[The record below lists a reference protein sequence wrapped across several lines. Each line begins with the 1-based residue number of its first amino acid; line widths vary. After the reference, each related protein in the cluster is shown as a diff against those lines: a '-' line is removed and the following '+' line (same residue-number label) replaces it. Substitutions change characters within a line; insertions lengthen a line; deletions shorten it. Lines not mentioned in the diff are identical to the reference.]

1 MYPELER
8 LVESFDTHSEELQT
22 LQRHKVRNILL
33 VASLYDSFTL
43 SEGKHLSELIYGAYH
58 NLSLSTPPHI
68 TRVSTRAKALRL
80 LEDLR
85 FDLVITMAQVAD
97 MPLAAFGQAV
107 AAMQSGVPVFL
118 MAYNERELEGH
129 LIGAKGIDRAFIW
142 RGDVRLLLS
151 IIKLV
156 EDQRNVGHDSRVGGV
171 RTLILVE
178 DSVPFYSSYLPML
191 FAEIVKQSEALI
203 AEGVNIGQRLLRR
216 RLRPKILLATTY
228 EEAEALYEQLRDT
241 VLAVVCDISFPRGG
255 AESPEAGLDLLR
267 QFRARDEDLPLLLQ
281 STDASYAAVTD
292 ELRAVFLHK
301 QSPTLLHAFRS
312 FMLDHLGFGD
322 FVFRRPE
329 GDEITRAADV
339 NAMIQALRGVPEE
352 VLQYHASRNH
362 FSNWLMARTEFQL
375 ATVMRRLRIS
385 DFESIEDM
393 RRFLVV
399 NLTAI
404 REEQRRGQVED
415 FVAGRFDAGSA
426 FVRIGGGSLGGKGR
440 GLAFIHGLLAR
451 VPVDEHVDGVH
462 VFVPHSA
469 VLGTDVFDR
478 FLDANDLRSDA
489 LERTDDRAILER
501 FMAAALPADV
511 RRDLAAFI
519 DRIRYPL
526 AVRSSSLL
534 EDSHHLPAAGI
545 YPTHMLP
552 NADPDGAVRLD
563 QLEHAVKH
571 IYASTFFQD
580 AKAYLAAT
588 PNRVE
593 DEKMAVVIQQV
604 VGRTHGDVVYP
615 DISGTAR
622 SVNYYPIR
630 DMKPEEGIATVALG
644 LGRTVVEG
652 ERAIRFSPA
661 HPTWLPQLSTPD
673 DILDNAQRTFW
684 ALDVSR
690 PLDFGDPDPNQNLV
704 RLDLDAAER
713 HGTLWRVASV
723 YARDNHTVYDGLSRP
738 GVRLVTLAPIL
749 KHRIFPLPQVLQLLL
764 EVGQAGL
771 SGPVEIEFAADLEP
785 AAGGPAQLAFLQI
798 RPLVALPSGA
808 VDLDG
813 LDPDR
818 LFIRSSRA
826 LGSGRNDEIRDIVAV
841 PRESFDRSRT
851 IDVAAEIGQV
861 NARLQAE
868 GRPYLLIGPGRWG
881 TADRSLGIPV
891 SWRQIS
897 GARAIV
903 ECDLD
908 GQSVEPS
915 QGTHFFHNMT
925 SLGIGYFTAHRRDGA
940 EVDWDWLARQTP
952 RASGPYVCHYALDR
966 PLDVRIDGRKGAG
979 VVLKPAG

>member
-68 TRVSTRAKALRL
+68 MRVSTRAKALRL
-80 LEDLR
+80 LEDMR

-118 MAYNERELEGH
+118 MAYNERELEGQ

-156 EDQRNVGHDSRVGGV
+156 EDQRNVAHDSRVGGV

-191 FAEIVKQSEALI
+191 FTEIVKQSEALI

-216 RLRPKILLATTY
+216 RLRPKILLATSY
-228 EEAEALYEQLRDT
+228 EEAEALFEQLRDT
-241 VLAVVCDISFPRGG
+241 VLAVVCDISFPRNG
-255 AESPEAGLDLLR
+255 AEAPEAGLDLLR

-281 STDASYAAVTD
+281 STDASYARATD
-292 ELRAVFLHK
+292 ELGAIFLHK

-312 FMLDHLGFGD
+312 FMLGHLGFGE
-322 FVFRRPE
+322 FVFRRPA
-329 GDEITRAADV
+329 GDEVTRASNV
-339 NAMIQALRGVPEE
+339 NAMIRALRDVPED

-375 ATVMRRLRIS
+375 ATVMRRLRIA

-415 FVAGRFDAGSA
+415 FVVGRFDAGSA

-451 VPVDEHVDGVH
+451 VPVDDHIDGVH

-469 VLGTDVFDR
+469 VLGTDVFDD
-478 FLDANDLRSDA
+478 FLDANDLLSDA
-489 LERTDDRAILER
+489 LEDADDHAILER
-501 FMAAALPADV
+501 FVAAALPEAV

-519 DRIRYPL
+519 DRVRYPL

-552 NADPDGAVRLD
+552 NADPDPAARLE

-580 AKAYLAAT
+580 AKAYLEAT

-604 VGRTHGDVVYP
+604 VGRQHGDVVYP
-615 DISGTAR
+615 DLSGTAR
-622 SVNYYPIR
+622 SINYYPVR

-673 DILDNAQRTFW
+673 DILENAQRTFW
-684 ALDVSR
+684 ALDVTR
-690 PLDFGDPDPNQNLV
+690 PLDFSDPDPNQNMV
-704 RLDLDAAER
+704 RLELDAAER

-723 YARDNHTVYDGLSRP
+723 YGREDHAIYDGLSRP

-749 KHRIFPLPQVLQLLL
+749 KHRLFPLPQILQLLL
-764 EVGQAGL
+764 EVSQAGL
-771 SGPVEIEFAADLEP
+771 SGPVEIEFAVDLEP
-785 AAGGPAQLAFLQI
+785 VTGGPAQFAFLQI
-798 RPLVALPSGA
+798 RPLVPLPSAA
-808 VDLDG
+808 VDLEG
-813 LDPDR
+813 LDPAR
-818 LFIRSSRA
+818 LFIRSPKA
-826 LGSGRNDEIRDIVAV
+826 LGSGRTEEIHDIVAV
-841 PRESFDRSRT
+841 PRETFDRART
-851 IDVAAEIGQV
+851 ADVAAEIGQA
-861 NARLQAE
+861 NARLQAA

-903 ECDLD
+903 ECDLED
-908 GQSVEPS
+908 QPVEPS

-940 EVDWDWLARQTP
+940 EVDWAWLARQTP
-952 RASGPYVCHYALDR
+952 QTRGPYVCHYALDH
-966 PLDVRIDGRKGAG
+966 PLDVRIDGRKGEG
-979 VVLKPAG
+979 VVLKPPA